1 MNFFPKNPDKFIV
14 TGASEVSLYELCDRD
29 IEKSLLFAPKIQQ
42 LSKFPVNFSYQQQE
56 FNHYFRYFQTIFASS
71 ANMTIN

>member
-14 TGASEVSLYELCDRD
+14 TGASEVSLYELCDKD

-42 LSKFPVNFSYQQQE
+42 LSKFPVNFSYQWQ
-56 FNHYFRYFQTIFASS
+56 
-71 ANMTIN
+71 